1 MLRLFIALINENFDV
16 AEEQKRQEQE
26 KHFLATQHL
35 EQASPLWL
43 RRLNPYRWFEAAP
56 KLVAAK
62 NLPPDLILPMKNV
75 VVQED
80 SNDLGASFP
89 QVRGYAALHLE
100 GTYPIFHRQGKMGH
114 LGDTT

>member
-1 MLRLFIALINENFDV
+1 MLQLFIALINENFDV

-56 KLVAAK
+56 KLVAVK
-62 NLPPDLILPMKNV
+62 NLPPDLILPMKKM
-75 VVQED
+75 VVQDE
-80 SNDLGASFP
+80 SNDLDASFP
-89 QVRGYAALHLE
+89 QVRGCVAFYLE
-100 GTYPIFHRQGKMGH
+100 DTYPVLHR
-114 LGDTT
+114 